1 MQYPGKTISRKKKLC
16 IGQIH
21 MMGQNT
27 IPTISEPLSCTLE
40 SQHFVARKPKDG
52 SRANTA
58 SKQLSASFSS
68 SANAEKI

>member
-1 MQYPGKTISRKKKLC
+1 
-16 IGQIH
+16 
-21 MMGQNT
+21 MMGQIT

-52 SRANTA
+52 SRADTA